1 MGQVLWLSGA
11 LPSLWVAQPA
21 SRLAATNSGSAAFD
35 VTLMLNAPV
44 SLATD
49 G

>member
-1 MGQVLWLSGA
+1 LIEGA

-44 SLATD
+44 SPAAN
-49 G
+49 GHRQ